1 MNIFSTIQQ
10 KLGWDS
16 KPNEDPLIAML
27 RPMILSI
34 SGKSGDQQVID
45 EAQKRFKKHLAGE
58 LIDPN
63 IRGTVYVLVARYGDE
78 KTQEEL
84 RQVRDT
90 SFSRETNKNVCFSFS
105 CIRQRI

>member
-1 MNIFSTIQQ
+1 
-10 KLGWDS
+10 
-16 KPNEDPLIAML
+16 ML

-34 SGKSGDQQVID
+34 VGKSGDQQVID

-63 IRGTVYVLVARYGDE
+63 IRGTVYVLVSRYGDE

-84 RQVRDT
+84 RQVREWNL
-90 SFSRETNKNVCFSFS
+90 SRKK
-105 CIRQRI
+105 I